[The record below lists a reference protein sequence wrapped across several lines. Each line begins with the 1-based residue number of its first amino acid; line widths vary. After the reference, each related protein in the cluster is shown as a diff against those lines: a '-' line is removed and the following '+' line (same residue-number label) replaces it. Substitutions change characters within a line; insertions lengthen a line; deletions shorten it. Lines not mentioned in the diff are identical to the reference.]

1 MKKQDFN
8 YLNRIIIGPGYP
20 LRGGIS
26 ESNEALCKSFN
37 QKEKT
42 CQIISYSLQYPS
54 ILFPG
59 KKQTIG
65 LSERYVHANLNL
77 INTLNPFS
85 WFSTVRKV
93 LKIKPHYVIVRY
105 WHPYFAI
112 CLGLIARLLRKQ
124 SIFIIAWIDNIYPHD
139 PMPFQNIL
147 TNFFLKSCD
156 TYMVMS
162 KSVKKDLLSFQD
174 LSLKKVTFSPHPIYS
189 VFGNVIEKKIAQKNI
204 GLTKKT
210 TPNANKYIL
219 FFGLIR
225 KYKGL
230 ELLLEV
236 MALEKIK
243 KLNIHLIIAGEF
255 YEKKSKYLEK
265 IKFLGIENRIILHD
279 NYIPNEDVKNYFCAA
294 DIVVQPYLSATQSGV
309 SMVAFNFNKPVLLTN
324 VGGLSEYVTHDF
336 DGYLVDPD
344 KEKIASALEDYFTNN
359 KEDFFSKN
367 TEIKKTEFSWKGL
380 ANKFDNLYANF
391 QND

>member
-8 YLNRIIIGPGYP
+8 CLNRIIIGPGYP

-26 ESNEALCKSFN
+26 ESNESLCKSFN
-37 QKEKT
+37 QEEKT

-59 KKQTIG
+59 KKQTVG
-65 LSERYVHANLNL
+65 LSESSTHTNLNL
-77 INTLNPFS
+77 INTLNPLS
-85 WFSTVRKV
+85 WFNTVRKV
-93 LKIKPHYVIVRY
+93 LKIKPHYVIIRY

-112 CLGLIARLLRKQ
+112 CLALIARLLRHK
-124 SIFIIAWIDNIYPHD
+124 SIFIIAWVDNIYPHD

-162 KSVKKDLLSFQD
+162 KSVKKDLLNFRD
-174 LSLKKVTFSPHPIYS
+174 LSSKKVKFSPHPIYS
-189 VFGNVIEKKIAQKNI
+189 VFGNTVAKKIAQKNI
-204 GLTKKT
+204 GLTKDNT
-210 TPNANKYIL
+210 QVNNKYIL

-243 KLNIHLIIAGEF
+243 KLNIYLIIAGEF

-265 IKFLGIENRIILHD
+265 IKFLGIENKIILHD

-309 SMVAFNFNKPVLLTN
+309 SMVALNFNKPVLLTN
-324 VGGLSEYVTHDF
+324 VGGLSEYVTHNF

-344 KEKIASALEDYFTNN
+344 KEKIASALEDYFANN
-359 KEDFFSKN
+359 REGCFSKN
-367 TEIKKTEFSWKGL
+367 IEIKKTEFSWKGL
-380 ANKFDNLYANF
+380 ANKFDNLYSNF